1 MAACASPRDSVG
13 AKMISTIVKL
23 LILAVIAIVAIA
35 LVAAPEARADGGGA
49 GGGKDGTADAKT
61 VIAAQLELIKKG
73 DVAAL
78 KAGFTARLQEHITDA
93 AVKKAQGEVGKYT
106 LDDLVASATMVAK
119 GQLKV
124 KMKNG
129 RTLTTLVLDNGKW
142 LADTIWFK

>member
-1 MAACASPRDSVG
+1 MLA
-13 AKMISTIVKL
+13 TLLKL
-23 LILAVIAIVAIA
+23 TVLAVIALVAIA
-35 LVAAPEARADGGGA
+35 LLSSPEARADN
-49 GGGKDGTADAKT
+49 TADAKT
-61 VIAAQLELIKKG
+61 VISKQLELLKKG

-78 KAGFTARLQEHITDA
+78 KAGFTKRLQDRITDV

-106 LDDLVASATMVAK
+106 LDDLVASATMETK

-129 RTLTTLVLDNGKW
+129 RTLTTLVLDNGTW

>member
-1 MAACASPRDSVG
+1 MLT
-13 AKMISTIVKL
+13 TILKYVVL
-23 LILAVIAIVAIA
+23 VALAIVVIAVA
-35 LVAAPEARADGGGA
+35 VAPDAKA
-49 GGGKDGTADAKT
+49 DGTADAKT
-61 VIAAQLELIKKG
+61 VIAAQMELIKKG

-78 KAGFTARLQEHITDA
+78 KAGFTKRLQDHITEE
-93 AVKKAQGEVGKYT
+93 AVKAAQAQASKYT

-129 RTLTTLVLDNGKW
+129 RTLTTLVLDNGTW